1 MRMIPN
7 VLLRTPSNAE
17 AKVFRLMS
25 NIACDDTWA
34 GYHSLNCS
42 EHDYKKWAEIDF
54 LVVRP
59 DVILVLEVKGGRVAC
74 QDGVWTFTDRYGRS
88 HTSSEGPYQQ
98 ARSAMYA
105 LRSLLA
111 DRYRL
116 PSIVST
122 RVPFGFGVVFCD
134 LDWDVETPECPA
146 AITADRLAV
155 GDPGRF
161 RAYLDRL
168 AGYWKGKQGGA
179 RRLTSPELNEL
190 RLRLRPDVDVYPPL
204 RQRMGDVMADMQR
217 LTDEQYDRLG
227 TIEHNDR
234 TVVTGGAG
242 TGKTFLLVQYARRCI
257 AKGLTVQVI
266 VHSEVLAAFLAACL
280 PEPAVAVACLD
291 ALALRQEPPADVLLV
306 DEGQDLM
313 TWAAIARLSLVV
325 RGGIDAGRWCWFM
338 DVNNQAGVSGGFD
351 PEVND
356 YVLNGLPAGKPTRSV
371 LLRNCRNTK
380 EIVRYV
386 QLWTGA
392 DIGITEVSGHGEPP
406 KLVEKDEEDMPAALA
421 TSIRTVLGHGARP
434 GDLGVVLDVDDDDAS
449 GRDIIERLPPD
460 VRKYMVQL
468 DPLVVAH
475 DLGERIV
482 WGSADRFKGLERPIV
497 FVVALGS
504 RPEGI
509 DDPQF
514 YVAVTRGNYKLTV
527 LASPRRAAG
536 IRAAMER
543 NLPSLASGG
552 KT

>member
-7 VLLRTPSNAE
+7 VLLQTRSNAE
-17 AKVFRLMS
+17 VKVFRLM
-25 NIACDDTWA
+25 NDTACDDTWA

-59 DVILVLEVKGGRVAC
+59 DVVLVLEVKGGRVQC
-74 QDGVWTFTDRYGRS
+74 RGGEWTFTDRHGRS
-88 HTSSEGPYQQ
+88 RTSSEGPYQQ

-116 PSIVST
+116 PSITST

-134 LDWDVETPECPA
+134 LDWDVDTPECPA
-146 AITADRLAV
+146 AITADRLDV
-155 GDPGRF
+155 VDPARF

-168 AGYWKGKQGGA
+168 ASYWKGKQGAA
-179 RRLTSPELNEL
+179 RRLTSAELKEL
-190 RLRLRPDVDVYPPL
+190 RLQLRPDLDVYPPL
-204 RQRMGDVMADMQR
+204 RQRMGDAMADMQR
-217 LTDEQYDRLG
+217 LTDEQYDRLA

-257 AKGLTVQVI
+257 AKGLTVQVV
-266 VHSEVLAAFLAACL
+266 VHSAVLAAFLATCL
-280 PEPAVAVACLD
+280 PESAVAVACLD
-291 ALALRQEPPADVLLV
+291 ALTSRKGPPADVLLV

-313 TWAAIARLSLVV
+313 TWAAIERLSSVV

-338 DVNNQAGVSGGFD
+338 DVNNQAGVSGAFD

-356 YVLNGLPAGKPTRSV
+356 YLLNGLPSGKPTRSV

-392 DIGITEVSGHGEPP
+392 DIGITEVSGHGDLPR
-406 KLVEKDEEDMPAALA
+406 LVEKDAEDLPAALA
-421 TSIRTVLGHGARP
+421 ASIRTVLGHGARP
-434 GDLGVVLDVDDDDAS
+434 GDLGVVFDDDGDDS
-449 GRDIIERLPPD
+449 GRDIIEQLPLD
-460 VRKYMVQL
+460 VRSYMLHL
-468 DPLVVAH
+468 DPVIVAH
-475 DLGERIV
+475 DLGGRIV
-482 WGSADRFKGLERPIV
+482 WGSASRFKGLERPII
-497 FVVALGS
+497 FVVALDS
-504 RPEGI
+504 RPEGT
-509 DDPQF
+509 DAPQF
-514 YVAVTRGNYKLTV
+514 YVAVTRANYALTV
-527 LASPRRAAG
+527 LASPRRASG
-536 IRAAMER
+536 IRATMER
-543 NLPSLASGG
+543 NLPSMASGG
-552 KT
+552 KQ